1 MKKIMLIFITFL
13 GGFFTSNLV
22 LAQQTRSF
30 CNFNETYF
38 ATPDLKRNALMHNTI
53 PHTKIYGFDISNTR
67 NGKKIGAIVVRRTDL
82 EKSDAL
88 DLFEQSGSIFLPK
101 GTIVAFGI
109 IDTDGASK
117 DAKFE
122 RAIIGGTGI
131 YSGITGSF
139 FIEHIGD
146 SNIYKLTFNAV
157 MPCK

>member
-1 MKKIMLIFITFL
+1 
-13 GGFFTSNLV
+13 
-22 LAQQTRSF
+22 
-30 CNFNETYF
+30 
-38 ATPDLKRNALMHNTI
+38 MHNTI
-53 PHTKIYGFDISNTR
+53 PHTKIYGFDVSNTR
-67 NGKKIGAIVVRRTDL
+67 NGKKIGAIVVRRKDL

>member
-1 MKKIMLIFITFL
+1 MNKIIVIFITFL

-22 LAQQTRSF
+22 FAQQTRSF

-38 ATPDLKRNALMHNTI
+38 ATPDLKKNDLMHNTI
-53 PHTKIYGFDISNTR
+53 PHTKTYSFDISKTK
-67 NGKKIGAIVVRRTDL
+67 NGKKMGSIVVRRTDL

-88 DLFEQSGSIFLPK
+88 ELFEQSGSIFLPK
-101 GTIVAFGI
+101 GTIIAFGI
-109 IDTDGASK
+109 VDTDGASK

-139 FIEHIGD
+139 FTEHIGD
-146 SNIYKLTFNAV
+146 SNTYKLTFIAV
-157 MPCK
+157 IPCK